1 MLNIEILRATQF
13 IVHCLSRARALS
25 FSFCLSHSHQ
35 AKPLRI
41 PFKLGNMGKS
51 KKKNSIHTIK
61 KSTEI
66 YMCDINSVL
75 VFPVCMESVISCWEI
90 DLVCFSNGT
99 IWLTRITHGNYGFG
113 LLTSLPHCRWFV
125 QFNSIKFKLHH
136 PKTEIIDTEIPTW
149 QSNCDIDVLS
159 VWLDFAEMN

>member
-13 IVHCLSRARALS
+13 IVHCLSRARALFLFLS
-25 FSFCLSHSHQ
+25 FTFAPSETITNSFQ
-35 AKPLRI
+35 TWQY
-41 PFKLGNMGKS
+41 GKIQ
-51 KKKNSIHTIK
+51 KKKFDSHNK

-113 LLTSLPHCRWFV
+113 LLTSPPHCRWFV

>member
-13 IVHCLSRARALS
+13 IVHCLSLS
-25 FSFCLSHSHQ
+25 LSVFHILSKRNHYEFLSNLAVWVNPKKFDSHN
-35 AKPLRI
+35 K
-41 PFKLGNMGKS
+41 
-51 KKKNSIHTIK
+51 K

-75 VFPVCMESVISCWEI
+75 VFPVCMVSVISCWEI
-90 DLVCFSNGT
+90 ELVCFSNGT
-99 IWLTRITHGNYGFG
+99 IWLTRITHGNYGFA
-113 LLTSLPHCRWFV
+113 LLTSLPHCRWFI

-149 QSNCDIDVLS
+149 QSAAILMCFQFD
-159 VWLDFAEMN
+159 

>member
-1 MLNIEILRATQF
+1 MFTVSL
-13 IVHCLSRARALS
+13 ARALS
-25 FSFCLSHSHQ
+25 LSLSVFHIRTKRNHYEFLSNL
-35 AKPLRI
+35 AIWENP
-41 PFKLGNMGKS
+41 
-51 KKKNSIHTIK
+51 KKKSIHTIK

-99 IWLTRITHGNYGFG
+99 IWLTRITHGNYGFV